1 MSGLDLETIGVR
13 RVTAPAVGPRPM
25 IKVRRVKKG
34 DLSRMREVVEAAFG
48 DFFERQLGTRPR
60 QVFGGAQYVH
70 HRWLMEPWGCFVAE
84 ENEGKIVG
92 VSVAVC
98 WGTLGLFGPVA
109 VLTPYQNQKVAQQL
123 VRAAQGFFDENRVTL
138 QGVVTFPYSPK
149 HLVLYQKFDFKP
161 RALVAITARSL
172 ERREP
177 APPAKPARGMPEIK
191 RFSTYEE
198 GKKKGLLARLR
209 TLTGAHLPRARP
221 HQGDRDRRRP
231 RPRRHA
237 LPREGQRGPGL
248 RDLPHARACPRR
260 RRARSTSSTSPST
273 PRRRRPEHFVQLLSA
288 CEDFGVNAACQRII
302 APVYTGYWRAYQTLL
317 ASGYHVDM
325 LMLRMK
331 RGKNDDYEREEDFVL
346 DDWR

>member
-1 MSGLDLETIGVR
+1 
-13 RVTAPAVGPRPM
+13 M

-34 DLSRMREVVEAAFG
+34 DLSRMREVMESAFG

-98 WGTLGLFGPVA
+98 WGALGLFGPVA

-149 HLVLYQKFDFKP
+149 HL
-161 RALVAITARSL
+161 LVAITARSL

-177 APPAKPARGMPEIK
+177 APPVKPVRGTPEIK

-198 GKKKGLLARLR
+198 SKKKGLLARLR
-209 TLTGAHLPRARP
+209 LLTGRIYRGLDLTKEIEIVDGLALGDTLLLEKDGAPLGFAICHTPGVSEAP
-221 HQGDRDRRRP
+221 QG
-231 RPRRHA
+231 A
-237 LPREGQRGPGL
+237 LYIKYLVIDP
-248 RDLPHARACPRR
+248 A
-260 RRARSTSSTSPST
+260 
-273 PRRRRPEHFVQLLSA
+273 RRRPEHFIQLLTA
-288 CEDFGVNAACQRII
+288 CEDFGVNAGCQRII

-331 RGKNDDYEREEDFVL
+331 RGKHDDYEGEEDFVL

>member
-1 MSGLDLETIGVR
+1 V
-13 RVTAPAVGPRPM
+13 
-25 IKVRRVKKG
+25 IKVRRVRKG
-34 DLSRMREVVEAAFG
+34 DLSRMREVLESAFG

-92 VSVAVC
+92 MSLAVC
-98 WGTLGLFGPVA
+98 WGTVGLFGPVA
-109 VLTPYQNQKVAQQL
+109 VLTPYQNQKIAQQL
-123 VRAAQGFFDENRVTL
+123 IRAAQGFFDENRVTL

-161 RALVAITARSL
+161 RALVAITAKSL

-177 APPAKPARGMPEIK
+177 IPPAKPPRGAPEIR

-198 GKKKGLLARLR
+198 SRKKGLLGRLKALAGR
-209 TLTGAHLPRARP
+209 IYRGLDLTKEIEIVDGLALGDTLLLEKDGGVLGFAVCHTPGVSEAP
-221 HQGDRDRRRP
+221 QGSLYVKYLAVDP
-231 RPRRHA
+231 A
-237 LPREGQRGPGL
+237 
-248 RDLPHARACPRR
+248 R
-260 RRARSTSSTSPST
+260 RRA
-273 PRRRRPEHFVQLLSA
+273 EHFVQLLGA
-288 CEDFGVNAACQRII
+288 CEEYGANAGCQRII

-317 ASGYHVDM
+317 ASGYHMDM

-331 RGKNDDYEREEDFVL
+331 RGKHDDYEHEEDFVL

>member
-1 MSGLDLETIGVR
+1 
-13 RVTAPAVGPRPM
+13 M

-177 APPAKPARGMPEIK
+177 APPVKPARGLPEIK

-209 TLTGAHLPRARP
+209 TLTGRIYRGLDLTKEIEIVDGLALGDTLLLEKDGALLGFAICHAPGVSEAP
-221 HQGDRDRRRP
+221 QG
-231 RPRRHA
+231 A
-237 LPREGQRGPGL
+237 LYVKYLAIDP
-248 RDLPHARACPRR
+248 
-260 RRARSTSSTSPST
+260 SS
-273 PRRRRPEHFVQLLSA
+273 RRPEHFVQLLT
-288 CEDFGVNAACQRII
+288 GLRGLRGQRRVPAHHRAGLHGLLE
-302 APVYTGYWRAYQTLL
+302 APTRRSSGRATT
-317 ASGYHVDM
+317 
-325 LMLRMK
+325 
-331 RGKNDDYEREEDFVL
+331 
-346 DDWR
+346 WTC

>member
-1 MSGLDLETIGVR
+1 
-13 RVTAPAVGPRPM
+13 M

-34 DLSRMREVVEAAFG
+34 DLSRMREVMESAFG

-123 VRAAQGFFDENRVTL
+123 VRAAQTFFDENRVTL

-177 APPAKPARGMPEIK
+177 VPPPKPMRGILEIK

-198 GKKKGLLARLR
+198 GKKKGLLAKL
-209 TLTGAHLPRARP
+209 
-221 HQGDRDRRRP
+221 DRK
-231 RPRRHA
+231 
-237 LPREGQRGPGL
+237 
-248 RDLPHARACPRR
+248 
-260 RRARSTSSTSPST
+260 S
-273 PRRRRPEHFVQLLSA
+273 V
-288 CEDFGVNAACQRII
+288 V
-302 APVYTGYWRAYQTLL
+302 
-317 ASGYHVDM
+317 
-325 LMLRMK
+325 
-331 RGKNDDYEREEDFVL
+331 
-346 DDWR
+346 

>member
-1 MSGLDLETIGVR
+1 
-13 RVTAPAVGPRPM
+13 
-25 IKVRRVKKG
+25 
-34 DLSRMREVVEAAFG
+34 
-48 DFFERQLGTRPR
+48 
-60 QVFGGAQYVH
+60 VH

-149 HLVLYQKFDFKP
+149 HLLLYQKFDFNP

-177 APPAKPARGMPEIK
+177 AHPEKAVRGTPEVK

-198 GKKKGLLARLR
+198 SKKKGLLGRLR
-209 TLTGAHLPRARP
+209 TLTGRIYRGLDLTQEIEIADGL
-221 HQGDRDRRRP
+221 
-231 RPRRHA
+231 A
-237 LPREGQRGPGL
+237 LA
-248 RDLPHARACPRR
+248 D
-260 RRARSTSSTSPST
+260 
-273 PRRRRPEHFVQLLSA
+273 
-288 CEDFGVNAACQRII
+288 
-302 APVYTGYWRAYQTLL
+302 TLL
-317 ASGYHVDM
+317 
-325 LMLRMK
+325 LE
-331 RGKNDDYEREEDFVL
+331 N
-346 DDWR
+346 

>member
-1 MSGLDLETIGVR
+1 
-13 RVTAPAVGPRPM
+13 M

-34 DLSRMREVVEAAFG
+34 DLSRMREVVESAFG

-172 ERREP
+172 ERRDP
-177 APPAKPARGMPEIK
+177 APTEKLARGVPGLR

-198 GKKKGLLARLR
+198 GKKKGLLARLK
-209 TLTGAHLPRARP
+209 TLTGRIYRGLDLTKEIEIVDGLALGDTLILEKDSAVLGFAICHTPGVSEAP
-221 HQGDRDRRRP
+221 QG
-231 RPRRHA
+231 A
-237 LPREGQRGPGL
+237 LYVKFLAIDP
-248 RDLPHARACPRR
+248 A
-260 RRARSTSSTSPST
+260 
-273 PRRRRPEHFVQLLSA
+273 RRRPEHFVQLLGA

-331 RGKNDDYEREEDFVL
+331 RGKADDYEREEDFVL